1 LIYAKE
7 IEMTEEMQIGTK
19 TWSWGTRTYI
29 MGILNITPDS
39 FSDGGRFNGQEVALE
54 HASQMV
60 AEGADIIDVGGEST
74 RPGHTPVTA
83 EEELARITPIIEV
96 LSRETDV
103 PISVDTYKAATAAA
117 AIQAG
122 AHMINDIWGLKADP
136 EMAQVVAHYQV
147 PVCLMHNRAQ
157 NHYDN
162 LIEEIISDLADSIE
176 LALKAG
182 VKDENIIIDPGL
194 GFGKNWRQNFQ
205 VMSKLEQLS
214 RLGYPVLLGP
224 SRKLF
229 TGKLLDL
236 PVDQRLEGTLAATV
250 VGITKGIDIVR
261 VYDVRENK
269 RAAVMADA
277 MVRLAWIRSL

>member
-1 LIYAKE
+1 
-7 IEMTEEMQIGTK
+7 MTEGMQIGTQ

-39 FSDGGRFNGQEVALE
+39 FSDGGRFNGLEAALE
-54 HASQMV
+54 HARQMV

-74 RPGHTPVTA
+74 RPGHIPVTA
-83 EEELARITPIIEV
+83 EEELARITPIIET
-96 LSRETDV
+96 LSRELST
-103 PISVDTYKAATAAA
+103 PISVDTYKASTAAA

-136 EMAQVVAHYQV
+136 EMAQVVAHHQV
-147 PVCLMHNRAQ
+147 PICLMHNRAQ

-162 LIEEIISDLADSIE
+162 LIEEIISDLAGSIE
-176 LALKAG
+176 LALRAG

-214 RLGYPVLLGP
+214 RLGYPVLLGA

-261 VYDVRENK
+261 VHDVRENK

-277 MVRLAWIRSL
+277 MMRLSWIRSL